1 MAKHKDYL
9 KEVSK
14 YTKELEKLAGSEVVV
29 GIPESKNS
37 KYESEDNTNI
47 TMAELGAIHEYGVP
61 ESGIPQRSFLRVPL
75 QTNADK
81 LLKTIDNDL
90 KFSKT
95 NTNQALGK
103 LGAGGLSVVLEAFK
117 SSGSGTWLKLSDK
130 TKAKRK
136 KKGIGAK
143 PLIDTG
149 QLRQSITFEVRDVK

>member
-1 MAKHKDYL
+1 MAKPEDYL

-29 GIPESKNS
+29 GIPQSKNS
-37 KYESEDNTNI
+37 KYNSEDGTNI

-75 QTNADK
+75 QNNADK

-103 LGAGGLSVVLEAFK
+103 LGASGLSIVLEAFK
-117 SSGSGTWLKLSDK
+117 TSGGGTWQKLKPS
-130 TKAKRK
+130 TRK
-136 KKGIGAK
+136 GTNAK